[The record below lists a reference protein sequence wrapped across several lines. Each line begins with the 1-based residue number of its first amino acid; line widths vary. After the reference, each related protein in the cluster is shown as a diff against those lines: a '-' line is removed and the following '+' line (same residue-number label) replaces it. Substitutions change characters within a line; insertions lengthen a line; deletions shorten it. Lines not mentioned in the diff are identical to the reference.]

1 MNAKQKTSEHSGE
14 PDFSGTI
21 TSTYQTS
28 TPAWPSLPQ
37 GLGGANII
45 TIVFDD
51 MGFSHPSCFGSSIP
65 TPNIDRLAQNGLRY
79 TGFHTTALCSPSRAS
94 LLTGR
99 NHHSVGMRGVSNW
112 NTGFPNMRGG
122 ITPRAATMAEV
133 LRQQGYATL
142 AAGKWHLAPME
153 ECTAAGPHTNWPLQK
168 GFDRFYGFLN
178 GETDQFYPELTQDNQ
193 HILPPRT
200 PEEGYHLSE
209 DLVDQSTTWIRDLV
223 SVRPDRPFFLY
234 LAFGAQHAPHH
245 APDSYLAKW
254 RGKFD
259 EGWDI
264 HRAQWFARQIEM
276 GIVPQNT
283 VLSPRN
289 PGVRPW
295 DELSA
300 NEKLFACRLQE
311 AFAAMLD
318 HTDAQIGR
326 LLQFLDERSLTD
338 NTMIMLLSDNGASRE
353 GGPQGVMDEW
363 SFFNS
368 EWENVDEI
376 VANRLDD
383 IGTKNA
389 HSNYP
394 WGWSQVGNTP
404 SRWYKSQTYGGGIRD
419 SLIIQW
425 QKGIQ
430 QPGGIRPQFC
440 HITDLAPTI
449 YEALGIA
456 VPAVVNGHEQM
467 PMHGQSL
474 AYTFGDSGRLTQ
486 RGPQYFEMM
495 GHRAI
500 WADGFKAVTF
510 HDQGV
515 PYENDLW
522 SLYKLDEDFSE
533 MHDLSTT
540 HPEKLQ
546 EMILLWWSEA
556 ERFGVLPLDDRGIE
570 IFGTKSRPGSPHY
583 GSTYTYY
590 PPIAHIPSD
599 ACPMLSGRAWTLTLD
614 VEIGPNAP
622 EGVLYARGGHNIGH
636 SFFIKDSV
644 LHFYYNALGKH
655 QRASAPISLGAGSHQ
670 VVARFDREGE
680 TGTLVLVVDGN
691 EIGSVHIPKIM
702 RILGSMGMDLGCDR
716 LSPVAPD
723 YVAPFPFN
731 GAINKA
737 QFELRSKPTKADVD
751 AILRAEAAKE

>member
-1 MNAKQKTSEHSGE
+1 MSEYE
-14 PDFSGTI
+14 TNFTGTI
-21 TSTYQTS
+21 KETYSES
-28 TPAWPSLPQ
+28 TPAWPQLPP
-37 GLGGANII
+37 GLNGPNVI

-51 MGFSHPSCFGSSIP
+51 MGFAHPNCFGSEIN
-65 TPNIDRLAQNGLRY
+65 TPNIDRLAADGLRY

-122 ITPRAATMAEV
+122 ITPTAATIAEV
-133 LRQQGYATL
+133 LRTQGYATL
-142 AAGKWHLAPME
+142 CAGKWHLAPME

-178 GETDQFYPELTQDNQ
+178 GETDQFYPELTRDNQ

-200 PEEGYHLSE
+200 PEEGYHLTE
-209 DLVDQSTTWIRDLV
+209 DLIDQSTTWIRDLV
-223 SVRPDRPFFLY
+223 SVRPDRPFYLY

-264 HRAQWFARQIEM
+264 HRDRVFARQKKM
-276 GIVPQNT
+276 GIIPPDT
-283 VLSPRN
+283 TLAARN
-289 PGVRPW
+289 PGVKPW
-295 DELSA
+295 DELTV

-318 HTDAQIGR
+318 HTDNQIGR
-326 LLQFLDERSLTD
+326 LMAFLEERKIAD
-338 NTMIMLLSDNGASRE
+338 NTMIVLLSDNGASRE
-353 GGPQGVMDEW
+353 GGPQGVLDEF
-363 SFFNS
+363 SFFNA

-376 VANRLDD
+376 VATRLDD

-419 SLIIQW
+419 SLVIKW
-425 QKGIQ
+425 PKGIAD
-430 QPGGIRPQFC
+430 PGAIRSQFC
-440 HITDLAPTI
+440 HISDLAPTI
-449 YEALGIA
+449 YEALGVD
-456 VPAVVNGHEQM
+456 VPKVVNGHQQM
-467 PMHGQSL
+467 PMHGESL
-474 AYTFGDSGRLTQ
+474 AASFAGPTAKVS

-500 WADGFKAVTF
+500 WSDGWKAVTF

-515 PYENDLW
+515 AYEDDTW
-522 SLYKLDEDFSE
+522 GLYKIDEDFSE
-533 MHDLSTT
+533 MHDLASKE
-540 HPEKLQ
+540 PARLKK
-546 EMILLWWSEA
+546 MIALWWEQA
-556 ERFGVLPLDDRGIE
+556 ENYGVLPLDDRGIE
-570 IFGTKSRPGSPHY
+570 IFGTKARPGSPHY
-583 GSTYTYY
+583 GNTYTYY

-599 ACPMLSGRAWTLTLD
+599 ACPMLSGRAWKITAD
-614 VEIGPNAP
+614 VIVGKNV
-622 EGVLYARGGHNIGH
+622 EGVIYARGGHNIGH
-636 SFFIKDSV
+636 SMFIKDSV

-655 QRASAPISLGAGSHQ
+655 QRASAAISLEPGKHQ
-670 VVARFDREGE
+670 IGARFDRDGN
-680 TGTLVLVVDGN
+680 TGTITLVVDGADV
-691 EIGSVHIPKIM
+691 GSVHIPKIM
-702 RILGSMGMDLGCDR
+702 RMLGSMGMDLGSDR

-723 YVAPFPFN
+723 YVAPFPFS
-731 GAINKA
+731 GEFTKVV
-737 QFELRSKPTKADVD
+737 FELRSKATKADEEMQM
-751 AILRAEAAKE
+751 RAEAAKE

>member
-1 MNAKQKTSEHSGE
+1 MNAKKQPLTHPGE
-14 PDFSGTI
+14 PNFAGTI
-21 TSTYQTS
+21 TDTYQTS
-28 TPAWPSLPQ
+28 TPAWPDLPR
-37 GLGGANII
+37 GLGGANVI

-200 PEEGYHLSE
+200 PEEGYHLTE
-209 DLVDQSTTWIRDLV
+209 DLIDQSTTWIRDLV

-254 RGKFD
+254 RGRFD
-259 EGWDI
+259 EGWDV

-276 GIVPQNT
+276 GIVPPDT

-295 DELSA
+295 DELTV

-326 LLQFLDERSLTD
+326 LLEFMDERNLTD

-368 EWENVDEI
+368 EWENVDDI

-419 SLIIQW
+419 SLVIQW
-425 QKGIQ
+425 PKGIQ

-440 HITDLAPTI
+440 HITDLAPTV
-449 YEALGIA
+449 YDALGIA
-456 VPAVVNGHEQM
+456 IPAVVNGHEQM
-467 PMHGQSL
+467 PLHGQSL
-474 AYTFGDSGRLTQ
+474 AYTFGDADRSTK

-500 WADGFKAVTF
+500 WSDGFKAVTF

-515 PYENDLW
+515 PYEKDLW

-533 MHDLSTT
+533 MHDLSST

-546 EMILLWWSEA
+546 EMIALWWSEA

-570 IFGTKSRPGSPHY
+570 IFGAKSRPGSPHY
-583 GSTYTYY
+583 GNTYTYY

-599 ACPMLSGRAWTLTLD
+599 ACPMLSGRAWTLTVD
-614 VEIGPNAP
+614 VVIGDAKP
-622 EGVLYARGGHNIGH
+622 EGVIYARGGHNIGH

-655 QRASAPISLGAGSHQ
+655 QRASAPISLTAGAHQ
-670 VVARFDREGE
+670 LAARFDREGE
-680 TGTLVLVVDGN
+680 TGTMVLLVDGK
-691 EIGSVHIPKIM
+691 EVGSVHIPKIM

-723 YVAPFPFN
+723 YTAPFPFT
-731 GAINKA
+731 GAITKA
-737 QFELRSKPTKADVD
+737 HFELRSKPTKADVD